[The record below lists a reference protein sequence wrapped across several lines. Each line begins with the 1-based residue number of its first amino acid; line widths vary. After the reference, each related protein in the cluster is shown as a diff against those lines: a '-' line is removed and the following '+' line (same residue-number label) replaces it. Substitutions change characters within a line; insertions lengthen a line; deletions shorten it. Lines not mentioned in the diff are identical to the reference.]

1 MPGASQE
8 VPFGRRVRADA
19 GREPILSMN
28 TTFTSSHAG
37 PDRFLT
43 VPELIERWPIGRNS
57 TYALIK
63 RPDFPRALVLLRQAN
78 GQPRS
83 MGYLEADI
91 RAFEN
96 AHMVHASE
104 LDLELDADFPTGL
117 PPAKRA
123 QPHRRAR

>member
-1 MPGASQE
+1 MTT
-8 VPFGRRVRADA
+8 
-19 GREPILSMN
+19 N
-28 TTFTSSHAG
+28 TATA
-37 PDRFLT
+37 DRFLT

-63 RPDFPRALVLLRQAN
+63 SPEFPRALVLLRQAN

-83 MGYLEADI
+83 IGHREADI
-91 RAFEN
+91 VAFEE

-104 LDLELDADFPTGL
+104 LELDDGAEPTL

-123 QPHRRAR
+123 RAGRGR

>member
-1 MPGASQE
+1 
-8 VPFGRRVRADA
+8 
-19 GREPILSMN
+19 MN
-28 TTFTSSHAG
+28 TTTVTSHAG

-57 TYALIK
+57 TYALLK
-63 RPDFPRALVLLRQAN
+63 SPDFPRALVLLRQAN

-83 MGYLEADI
+83 MGYREADI
-91 RAFEN
+91 RAFEE

-104 LDLELDADFPTGL
+104 LDLELDGDAQTAL

-123 QPHRRAR
+123 QPRRRAR

>member
-1 MPGASQE
+1 MWWRLPR
-8 VPFGRRVRADA
+8 GRPLRTVA
-19 GREPILSMN
+19 PMTTN
-28 TTFTSSHAG
+28 TTTTT
-37 PDRFLT
+37 DRFLT

-63 RPDFPRALVLLRQAN
+63 SPEFPRALVLLRQHN

-83 MGYLEADI
+83 LGYREADI
-91 RAFEN
+91 VAFEE

-104 LDLELDADFPTGL
+104 LDLGPEDGPEPAL

-123 QPHRRAR
+123 RPRRRAR

>member
-1 MPGASQE
+1 
-8 VPFGRRVRADA
+8 
-19 GREPILSMN
+19 MN
-28 TTFTSSHAG
+28 TSATTNHAG
-37 PDRFLT
+37 PDRFFT

-57 TYALIK
+57 TYALLK
-63 RPDFPRALVLLRQAN
+63 SPDFPRALVLLRQAN

-91 RAFEN
+91 RAFEE

-104 LDLELDADFPTGL
+104 LELELDNDPEPTL

-123 QPHRRAR
+123 QPRRSR

>member
-1 MPGASQE
+1 
-8 VPFGRRVRADA
+8 
-19 GREPILSMN
+19 MN
-28 TTFTSSHAG
+28 TTATTNHAG

-63 RPDFPRALVLLRQAN
+63 SPDFPRALVLLRQAN

-83 MGYLEADI
+83 MGYREADI
-91 RAFEN
+91 RAFEE

-104 LDLELDADFPTGL
+104 LELESELGEDAPATL

-123 QPHRRAR
+123 QPRRSR

>member
-1 MPGASQE
+1 
-8 VPFGRRVRADA
+8 
-19 GREPILSMN
+19 MN
-28 TTFTSSHAG
+28 TTATTSHAG

-78 GQPRS
+78 GQARS
-83 MGYLEADI
+83 MGYREADI
-91 RAFEN
+91 RAFEE
-96 AHMVHASE
+96 AHMVHASD
-104 LDLELDADFPTGL
+104 LDLEPELDTDAPDAL

-123 QPHRRAR
+123 QPRRRVR

>member
-1 MPGASQE
+1 
-8 VPFGRRVRADA
+8 
-19 GREPILSMN
+19 MN
-28 TTFTSSHAG
+28 TTATTNHTG

-43 VPELIERWPIGRNS
+43 VPALIERWPIGRNS

-63 RPDFPRALVLLRQAN
+63 SPAFPRALVLLRQAN

-91 RAFEN
+91 RAFEE

-104 LDLELDADFPTGL
+104 LEFDDDPEPTL

-123 QPHRRAR
+123 QPRRSR

>member
-1 MPGASQE
+1 MTT
-8 VPFGRRVRADA
+8 
-19 GREPILSMN
+19 N
-28 TTFTSSHAG
+28 TTTTT
-37 PDRFLT
+37 DRFLT

-63 RPDFPRALVLLRQAN
+63 SPEFPRALVLLRQHN

-83 MGYLEADI
+83 LGYREADI
-91 RAFEN
+91 VAFEE

-104 LDLELDADFPTGL
+104 LDLGPENVPKSALEPVL

-123 QPHRRAR
+123 RPRRRAR